1 MTSRSILL
9 SRRKF
14 LAQSLTAVGGVSLIS
29 SLSGCGQSPQT
40 YTESQNSSLST
51 PKHGGTIRLGLIGG
65 QQSGSLDPHLSASS
79 AGITRGFAIY
89 NKLWEWDENML
100 PRLALAE
107 FAEPNHNA
115 SEWTIRLR
123 KGLEFHHGK
132 TMTADDVIFSVRRL
146 TDPKL
151 ASPFRNLVQWIDRD
165 HI

>member
-65 QQSGSLDPHLSASS
+65 QDNSQA
-79 AGITRGFAIY
+79 
-89 NKLWEWDENML
+89 
-100 PRLALAE
+100 
-107 FAEPNHNA
+107 
-115 SEWTIRLR
+115 
-123 KGLEFHHGK
+123 
-132 TMTADDVIFSVRRL
+132 V
-146 TDPKL
+146 
-151 ASPFRNLVQWIDRD
+151 
-165 HI
+165 